1 MLAVEYFHHNLRLC
15 NSIHSFYE
23 PDAEHAGGRIHGA
36 QDLIVE
42 CKNSLSTVAMVL
54 PMKLVM
60 SLALSLA
67 AGWLG
72 KNLRLV
78 VVMMINMSYPDAV
91 IITFLSPSSTVANRG
106 LADTTTLSLSDLASL
121 CLVKEF
127 ILYFVTVTTSSL
139 LSNCTSTALASLM
152 KSILTSRQG
161 ILFTLSVWPGWELV
175 SQPQDMVTLS
185 VITQKFCW

>member
-15 NSIHSFYE
+15 NSIHCFYE
-23 PDAEHAGGRIHGA
+23 LDAEHAGGRSHGA
-36 QDLIVE
+36 QDLIEE
-42 CKNSLSTVAMVL
+42 CKNSLSTVVMVL

-60 SLALSLA
+60 SLASSLA

-91 IITFLSPSSTVANRG
+91 IITFLSPSSTVASRG
-106 LADTTTLSLSDLASL
+106 LADTTILSFSDLASL

-139 LSNCTSTALASLM
+139 PSNCTSTALASLM

-161 ILFTLSVWPGWELV
+161 ISFTLSVWPGWELV
-175 SQPQDMVTLS
+175 SQPQDMVTLL

>member
-78 VVMMINMSYPDAV
+78 VVMMIDMSYPDAV

-121 CLVKEF
+121 
-127 ILYFVTVTTSSL
+127 
-139 LSNCTSTALASLM
+139 M

-161 ILFTLSVWPGWELV
+161 ILFTLSVWPGLELV
-175 SQPQDMVTLS
+175 SQPQDMVT
-185 VITQKFCW
+185 VITQKFCL